1 MGRTRF
7 NFALRP
13 FEWGIARARDAGG
26 SVAATLVRPFA
37 QPSAVVGAIAGAAGL
52 GLGFLA
58 LVPEAHGS
66 WGEPGLG
73 ESRDAHVAEASND
86 FARVERTYGYDRLLI
101 EFDETAPEGGVS
113 EADIPAET
121 EASAPAEKAR
131 FVMPLA
137 AWKQVTDRY
146 GAYRGP
152 GWVHGGIDLDVYG
165 YSRSPIYSSC
175 AGTVAKT
182 GYSASYGY
190 HVIVDCGEEWSTLYG
205 HMSAIYV
212 SVGDP
217 VSGGESVLGTTGN
230 TGFSTGEHLHF
241 EIMYQGARVNPERYL
256 DFKIPPGTP
265 LSSGPLVFPSRK
277 TATQVPTEPAQ
288 PGADPGTT
296 NTPLPTS
303 TPTKTPTPTPTPV
316 PTLVP
321 IPPHG
326 SGLGECPRSDSGAIN
341 CGPGPY
347 PVVCAPTGWFLDFG
361 GNFSNPRGW
370 PVYYA
375 TAPLSASGMCG

>member
-13 FEWGIARARDAGG
+13 LTWAMARARRTGG
-26 SVAATLVRPFA
+26 AVATTALRPFA
-37 QPSAVVGAIAGAAGL
+37 QPSAVIGALAGAAGL

-66 WGEPGLG
+66 WGDLGLESSLEP
-73 ESRDAHVAEASND
+73 HVAEVPDD
-86 FARVERTYGYDRLLI
+86 FVRVERAYGYDRLLI
-101 EFDETAPEGGVS
+101 EVEDAAPEGGIA
-113 EADIPAET
+113 EADVPVET
-121 EASAPAEKAR
+121 QASAPAQKAR
-131 FVMPLA
+131 FVMPLT
-137 AWKQVTDRY
+137 AWRHVTDRY

-175 AGTVAKT
+175 EGTVAKT

-212 SVGDP
+212 TVGQA
-217 VSGGESVLGTTGN
+217 VTGGESVLGTTGN

-256 DFKIPPGTP
+256 DFKIAPGTP
-265 LSSGPLVFPSRK
+265 LSSGPLVWSTRK
-277 TATQVPTEPAQ
+277 TTTAGSADVAATTES
-288 PGADPGTT
+288 DPGKTGTPAPTGTPTPPPT
-296 NTPLPTS
+296 NTP
-303 TPTKTPTPTPTPV
+303 TPP
-316 PTLVP
+316 
-321 IPPHG
+321 
-326 SGLGECPRSDSGAIN
+326 
-341 CGPGPY
+341 
-347 PVVCAPTGWFLDFG
+347 
-361 GNFSNPRGW
+361 
-370 PVYYA
+370 
-375 TAPLSASGMCG
+375 